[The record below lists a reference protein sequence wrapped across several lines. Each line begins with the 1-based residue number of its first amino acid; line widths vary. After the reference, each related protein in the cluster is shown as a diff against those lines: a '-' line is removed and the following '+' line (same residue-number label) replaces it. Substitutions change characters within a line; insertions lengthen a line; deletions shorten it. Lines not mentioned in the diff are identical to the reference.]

1 LKPLRFRSG
10 KVIKESDKYE
20 IISEEAVHTLVIKK
34 PTTDD
39 EAEYIC
45 TAVNVKTS
53 TKLKVEGKLLILLN
67 SIRISILFILI

>member
-1 LKPLRFRSG
+1 M
-10 KVIKESDKYE
+10 IKESDKYE
-20 IISEEAVHTLVIKK
+20 IISEGAVHTLVIKK

-53 TKLKVEGKLLILLN
+53 TKLKVEGTLYTFLNSDRIFICLILICQIIF
-67 SIRISILFILI
+67 S

>member
-1 LKPLRFRSG
+1 MKPLRFRSG

-20 IISEEAVHTLVIKK
+20 IISEGAVHTLIIKK

-53 TKLKVEGKLLILLN
+53 TKLKVEGKLLTLLK

>member
-1 LKPLRFRSG
+1 
-10 KVIKESDKYE
+10 VIKESDKYE
-20 IISEEAVHTLVIKK
+20 IISEGAVHTLVIKK

-53 TKLKVEGKLLILLN
+53 TKLKVEGTLFTLLN
-67 SIRISILFILI
+67 SIRILISLILI

>member
-1 LKPLRFRSG
+1 MKPLRFRSG
-10 KVIKESDKYE
+10 KVIKESNKYE
-20 IISEEAVHTLVIKK
+20 IISEGAVHTLVIKK

-53 TKLKVEGKLLILLN
+53 TKLKVEGKLLTLLK

>member
-1 LKPLRFRSG
+1 
-10 KVIKESDKYE
+10 VIKESDKYE
-20 IISEEAVHTLVIKK
+20 IIFEGTVHTLVIKK

-53 TKLKVEGKLLILLN
+53 TKLKVEGKLLKFLK
-67 SIRISILFILI
+67 SIEISILFILI